1 MMNAAEECRRQT
13 ASGEQTMYVLRRIF
27 KCKPGEAR
35 RVASLVQKQAEA
47 FEEAGQRSECRVYF
61 NGYTT
66 PSELAHIPA
75 EIPHRRELNVLAE
88 ANLEMQARRGP
99 QGGQPG
105 PDTVVLEWTDE
116 VLRSTFRAGLT
127 LPQAVR
133 DIGGQVA
140 QLTESNRLEIME
152 LMTPDKMM
160 DV

>member
-1 MMNAAEECRRQT
+1 
-13 ASGEQTMYVLRRIF
+13 MYLLRRIF

-35 RVASLVQKQAEA
+35 RVASLVRKQADA
-47 FEEAGQRSECRVYF
+47 FQEAGLRSECRVYF

-66 PSELAHIPA
+66 PSE
-75 EIPHRRELNVLAE
+75 
-88 ANLEMQARRGP
+88 
-99 QGGQPG
+99 

-116 VLRSTFRAGLT
+116 VLRSTFRAGVQ

-140 QLTESNRLEIME
+140 QLTEGNRIEIME
-152 LMTPDKMM
+152 LMTPDKML

>member
-1 MMNAAEECRRQT
+1 
-13 ASGEQTMYVLRRIF
+13 MYVLRRIF
-27 KCKPGEAR
+27 QCKPGEAR

-47 FEEAGQRSECRVYF
+47 FEAAGQRSSCRVYF
-61 NGYTT
+61 NGATT
-66 PSELAHIPA
+66 PA
-75 EIPHRRELNVLAE
+75 EQDV
-88 ANLEMQARRGP
+88 
-99 QGGQPG
+99 
-105 PDTVVLEWTDE
+105 VVLEWTDE

-140 QLTESNRLEIME
+140 PLTESNRLEIME

>member
-1 MMNAAEECRRQT
+1 
-13 ASGEQTMYVLRRIF
+13 MYLLRRIW

-35 RVASLVQKQAEA
+35 RVASLVQKQAQIYHD
-47 FEEAGQRSECRVYF
+47 AGQRSEFRVYF

-66 PSELAHIPA
+66 PTD
-75 EIPHRRELNVLAE
+75 
-88 ANLEMQARRGP
+88 
-99 QGGQPG
+99 